1 MSFFAYTKILAD
13 ETPIIDRIAIP
24 ASIAAAF
31 TVAHIQSAVTIAI
44 GLITVATMIPRMF
57 IAWHDWSKR
66 RSEAKNKESSDG

>member
-1 MSFFAYTKILAD
+1 MGFFAYTRILAD
-13 ETPIIDRIAIP
+13 ETPMIDRIAIP
-24 ASIAAAF
+24 ASIAAAL

-66 RSEAKNKESSDG
+66 RSEVKNEEKNDG